1 MKLNFW
7 SMQLRHYLRILN
19 VKKKRYYGVFAM
31 ICLIF
36 IFILSYVIYQ
46 DTLLFHSFK
55 NADQVKDSYIS
66 IEVNSEHD
74 TLTRYKTQQ
83 LINRLQLND
92 SRYVHEYIV
101 QQEFKSVYL
110 DQSNKLIPIKNS
122 FVDASFFSEPVIHE
136 SGRNYIEIINILY
149 GRNFD
154 LLEVNNKVNVA
165 LISES
170 TSLRLFQNAQESIG
184 KEIKVNISDDI
195 VSFIVIGVV
204 NDYSYRM
211 SLFNSGEQ
219 IIPLEFYLPVSWYKK
234 DLNHEFK
241 NVNRYVVYESNNP
254 KVINDLIQLQNI
266 ENARTTYLYKY
277 FANVSRNRIMEQYMQ
292 ILGMIAFVS
301 SVSIYSMFVV
311 IVNYRKEEI
320 GIKQAIGASKKDIFK
335 EFFAET
341 FIIMSL
347 CFVLALAIS
356 LFLLSWYIIINR
368 SEIFVISIF
377 VRPDTVF
384 LICGFVLLLI
394 SSISA
399 ILAYQATNVGI
410 VDSIRNI

>member
-7 SMQLRHYLRILN
+7 SLQLRHYLRILN

-36 IFILSYVIYQ
+36 IFVLSYVIYQ

-66 IEVNSEHD
+66 ININSEHD

-92 SRYVHEYIV
+92 SQYIHEYIV
-101 QQEFKSVYL
+101 QHEFQSVYL
-110 DQSNKLIPIKNS
+110 DQRNKLIPIKNS
-122 FVDASFFSEPVIHE
+122 FVDASFFSKPVIHE
-136 SGRNYIEIINILY
+136 SSTNYIETVSILY

-154 LLEVNNKVNVA
+154 LLEANNKVNVA

-170 TSLRLFQNAQESIG
+170 TSLRLFPNVQESIG
-184 KEIKVNISDDI
+184 KEIKVNIRDDI
-195 VSFIVIGVV
+195 VKFIVIGVV
-204 NDYSYRM
+204 NDFSYRK
-211 SLFNSGEQ
+211 SQFNSSDQ
-219 IIPLEFYLPVSWYKK
+219 IIPLEFYLPLSWYKEVS
-234 DLNHEFK
+234 NQESI

-254 KVINDLIQLQNI
+254 KEINDLIQLQNI
-266 ENARTTYLYKY
+266 ENAQTTYLYKC
-277 FANVSRNRIMEQYMQ
+277 FANVTRNRIMEQYMQ

-320 GIKQAIGASKKDIFK
+320 GIKQAIGASKNDIFK

-356 LFLLSWYIIINR
+356 LFLVSWYIIVKR
-368 SEIFVISIF
+368 SEIFDLSIF
-377 VRPDTVF
+377 VRTDTII

>member
-7 SMQLRHYLRILN
+7 SLQLRHYLRILN

-36 IFILSYVIYQ
+36 IFVLSYVIYQ

-66 IEVNSEHD
+66 ININSEHD

-92 SRYVHEYIV
+92 SQYIHEYIV
-101 QQEFKSVYL
+101 QHEFQSVYL
-110 DQSNKLIPIKNS
+110 DQRNKLIPIKNS
-122 FVDASFFSEPVIHE
+122 FVDASFFSKPVIHE
-136 SGRNYIEIINILY
+136 SSTNYIETVSILY

-154 LLEVNNKVNVA
+154 LLEANNKVNVA

-170 TSLRLFQNAQESIG
+170 TSLRLFPNVQESIG
-184 KEIKVNISDDI
+184 KEIKVNIRDDI
-195 VSFIVIGVV
+195 VKFIVIGVV
-204 NDYSYRM
+204 NDFSYRK
-211 SLFNSGEQ
+211 SQFNSSDQ
-219 IIPLEFYLPVSWYKK
+219 IIPLEFYLPLSWYKEVS
-234 DLNHEFK
+234 NQESI

-254 KVINDLIQLQNI
+254 KEINDLIQLQNI
-266 ENARTTYLYKY
+266 ENAQTTYLYKY
-277 FANVSRNRIMEQYMQ
+277 FANVTRNRIMEQYMQ

-320 GIKQAIGASKKDIFK
+320 GIKQAIGASKNDIFK

-356 LFLLSWYIIINR
+356 LFLVSWYIIVKR
-368 SEIFVISIF
+368 SEIFDLSIF
-377 VRPDTVF
+377 VRTDTIF

>member
-1 MKLNFW
+1 
-7 SMQLRHYLRILN
+7 
-19 VKKKRYYGVFAM
+19 M

-36 IFILSYVIYQ
+36 IFVLSYVIYQ

-66 IEVNSEHD
+66 ININSEHD

-83 LINRLQLND
+83 LINRLQSND
-92 SRYVHEYIV
+92 SRYIHEYIV
-101 QQEFKSVYL
+101 QQEFQSVYL

-122 FVDASFFSEPVIHE
+122 FVDASFFSKPVIHE
-136 SGRNYIEIINILY
+136 SSTNYIEIVSILH

-154 LLEVNNKVNVA
+154 LLEVNHKVNVA

-170 TSLRLFQNAQESIG
+170 TSLRLFPSVQESIG
-184 KEIKVNISDDI
+184 KEIKVNIRDDI
-195 VSFIVIGVV
+195 VKFIVIGVV
-204 NDYSYRM
+204 NDFSYRK
-211 SLFNSGEQ
+211 SQFNSSDQ
-219 IIPLEFYLPVSWYKK
+219 IIPLEFYLPFSWYKEVS
-234 DLNHEFK
+234 NQESI

-254 KVINDLIQLQNI
+254 KEINDLIQLQNI
-266 ENARTTYLYKY
+266 ENAQTTYLYKY
-277 FANVSRNRIMEQYMQ
+277 FANVTRNRYMEQYMQ

-335 EFFAET
+335 EFFVET

-356 LFLLSWYIIINR
+356 LSLISWYIIVKR
-368 SEIFVISIF
+368 SEIFDMSIY
-377 VRPDTVF
+377 VRTETVF

>member
-1 MKLNFW
+1 
-7 SMQLRHYLRILN
+7 
-19 VKKKRYYGVFAM
+19 
-31 ICLIF
+31 
-36 IFILSYVIYQ
+36 
-46 DTLLFHSFK
+46 LFHSFK

-66 IEVNSEHD
+66 ININSEHD

-83 LINRLQLND
+83 LINRLQSND
-92 SRYVHEYIV
+92 SRYIHEYIV
-101 QQEFKSVYL
+101 QQEFQSVYL

-122 FVDASFFSEPVIHE
+122 FVDASFFSKPVIHE
-136 SGRNYIEIINILY
+136 SSTNYIEIVSILH

-154 LLEVNNKVNVA
+154 LLEVNHKVNVA

-170 TSLRLFQNAQESIG
+170 TSLRLFPSVQESIG
-184 KEIKVNISDDI
+184 KEIKVNIRDDI
-195 VSFIVIGVV
+195 VKFIVIGVV
-204 NDYSYRM
+204 NDFSYRK
-211 SLFNSGEQ
+211 SQFNSSDQ
-219 IIPLEFYLPVSWYKK
+219 IIPLEFYLPFSWYKEVS
-234 DLNHEFK
+234 NQESI

-254 KVINDLIQLQNI
+254 KEINDLIQLQNI
-266 ENARTTYLYKY
+266 ENAQTTYLYKY
-277 FANVSRNRIMEQYMQ
+277 FANVTRNRYMEQYMQ

-335 EFFAET
+335 EFFVET

-356 LFLLSWYIIINR
+356 LSLISWYIIVKR
-368 SEIFVISIF
+368 SEIFDMSIY
-377 VRPDTVF
+377 VRTETVF